1 MAWLEGPGPSSTVT
15 LAARSVVG
23 RAPNCSVRPADRR
36 VSGEHATIAW
46 SGERWEIRDLGSRNG
61 TFVNGQRIEVRRAVP
76 LSVGDQLGFGGV
88 DEVWRLADASP
99 PVATARRVGSGEVL
113 VAEGQLLA
121 LPSADEPW
129 ITVYQ
134 DMHGTWQAESTAGC
148 RAVED
153 GEVLDVDGQAWALHL
168 PTTLEPTVDVDQR
181 NPAFG
186 ELELSFSVSSDEEDV
201 ELIVRHEG
209 QPLELGGRAHHFVLL
224 LLARARL
231 EDAQQP
237 GLSEAEH
244 GWRYV
249 EDVCQMLR
257 VDDLRLNT
265 AIYRARKELGAIGV
279 RGAPQL
285 VERRRSSRSL
295 RLGTGAVTVTRSGPI
310 H

>member
-1 MAWLEGPGPSSTVT
+1 MAWLEGPGVAPTVT

-23 RAPNCSVRPADRR
+23 RAPNCTVRPADRR

-61 TFVNGQRIEVRRAVP
+61 TFVNGARIEVGRAVP
-76 LSVGDQLGFGGV
+76 LRAGDHLGFGGA
-88 DEVWRLADASP
+88 DEAWRLADASP
-99 PVATARRVGSGEVL
+99 PVATAERVGSSQVQ

-121 LPSADEPW
+121 LPSATEPW

-134 DMHGTWQAESTAGC
+134 DVHGTWQAETTAGC

-153 GEVLDVDGQAWALHL
+153 GEVLDVDGQAWKLHL

-181 NPAFG
+181 APTFG
-186 ELELSFSVSSDEEDV
+186 DLQLTFSVSSDEEDV
-201 ELIVRHEG
+201 EMVVRHEG
-209 QPLELGGRAHHFVLL
+209 RPLELGARAHHFVLL
-224 LLARARL
+224 LLARARI
-231 EDAQQP
+231 EDAEQP

-265 AIYRARKELGAIGV
+265 AIYRARKELGAMGV

-295 RLGTGAVTVTRSGPI
+295 RLGTGAVTVTRTN
-310 H
+310 